1 MPALDNPKHEA
12 FLLRWMEHTKPIGE
26 CYLETVPEPEEAKT
40 MKPRAALKAA
50 VELLDRP
57 EIIERLEELR
67 LVALTVP
74 KTEEE
79 ASLVLTVEEKR
90 RWIARAVR
98 LDYTKLDL
106 EKDGDLIS
114 TIKQTAFGDQIVV
127 HDKIAAIKLDND
139 MTGGG
144 GGYEEIQIIMRR
156 MIRPGS
162 PIDRAQGTTVV
173 REAETW

>member
-12 FLLRWMEHTKPIGE
+12 FLLRWMEHTKPIAE
-26 CYLETVPEPEEAKT
+26 CYIETCAEPD
-40 MKPRAALKAA
+40 KPLKPKAALKAA

-57 EIIERLEELR
+57 EIIARLEELR
-67 LVALTVP
+67 LLALTVP

-90 RWIARAVR
+90 RWLARNVR
-98 LDYTKLDL
+98 LDYTKLDM

-114 TIKQTAFGDQIVV
+114 TIKQTQFGDQIVV
-127 HDKIAAIKLDND
+127 HDKHASIRLDNE

-162 PIDRAQGTTVV
+162 PIDRAGGKTVV

>member
-12 FLLRWMEHTKPIGE
+12 FLLRWMEHTKSIAD
-26 CYLETVPEPEEAKT
+26 CYLETIAEPD
-40 MKPRAALKAA
+40 KPLKPKAALKAA

-57 EIIERLEELR
+57 EIIARLEELR
-67 LVALTVP
+67 LLALTVP
-74 KTEEE
+74 KTQEEE
-79 ASLVLTVEEKR
+79 SLVMTVQEKR
-90 RWIARAVR
+90 EWLCR
-98 LDYTKLDL
+98 LKRLKYKEIDM
-106 EKDGDLIS
+106 EKDGDLIQ
-114 TIKQTAFGDQIVV
+114 TIKQSQFGDQIVV

-144 GGYEEIQIIMRR
+144 GGYEEIQLIMRR

-173 REAETW
+173 PEAETW

>member
-12 FLLRWMEHTKPIGE
+12 FLLRWMEHTKSIAD
-26 CYLETVPEPEEAKT
+26 CYLETIAEPD
-40 MKPRAALKAA
+40 KPLKPKAALKAA

-57 EIIERLEELR
+57 EIIARLEELR
-67 LVALTVP
+67 LLALTVP
-74 KTEEE
+74 KTQEEE
-79 ASLVLTVEEKR
+79 SLVMTVQEKR
-90 RWIARAVR
+90 EWLCR
-98 LDYTKLDL
+98 LKRLKYKEIDM
-106 EKDGDLIS
+106 EKDGDLIQ
-114 TIKQTAFGDQIVV
+114 TIKQSQFGDQIVV

-144 GGYEEIQIIMRR
+144 GGYEELQLIIRR

-173 REAETW
+173 PEAETW

>member
-1 MPALDNPKHEA
+1 MPALENTKHEA
-12 FLLRWMEHTKPIGE
+12 FLLRWLEHTKPIAE
-26 CYLETVPEPEEAKT
+26 CYLETVAEPD
-40 MKPRAALKAA
+40 KPLKPKAAIKAA

-57 EIIERLEELR
+57 EIIARLEELR
-67 LVALTVP
+67 LLALTVP

-90 RWIARAVR
+90 QWLARAVR
-98 LDYTKLDL
+98 LDYTKLDM

-114 TIKQTAFGDQIVV
+114 TIKQTQFGDQIVV
-127 HDKIAAIKLDND
+127 HDKLAAIRLDND

-144 GGYEEIQIIMRR
+144 GGYEEIQLIMRR

-162 PIDRAQGTTVV
+162 PIDRAKGATVV
-173 REAETW
+173 HEAETW

>member
-1 MPALDNPKHEA
+1 MPALDNSKHEA
-12 FLLRWMEHTKPIGE
+12 FLARWLDHTKPIAD
-26 CYLETVPEPEEAKT
+26 CYLETVAEPD
-40 MKPRAALKAA
+40 KPLKRSAALKAA

-57 EIIERLEELR
+57 EIIERLAELR

-74 KTEEE
+74 KTEAE

-90 RWIARAVR
+90 QWLARTVR
-98 LDYTKLDL
+98 LDFTKIDM
-106 EKDGDLIS
+106 EKDGDLIQ
-114 TIKQTAFGDQIVV
+114 TIKQTQFGDQIVV

-144 GGYEEIQIIMRR
+144 GGYEEIQLIMRR

-162 PIDRAQGTTVV
+162 PIDRAKGTTVV
-173 REAETW
+173 PEAEKW